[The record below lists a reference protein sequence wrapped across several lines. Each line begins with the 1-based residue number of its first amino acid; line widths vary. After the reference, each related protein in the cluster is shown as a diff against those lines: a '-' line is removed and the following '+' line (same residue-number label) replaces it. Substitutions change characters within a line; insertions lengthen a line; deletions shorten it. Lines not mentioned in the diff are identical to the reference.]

1 MENKVYLITSLVA
14 AVAILFTPVKKA
26 EYIKPEKD
34 QIHIKAEQYLE
45 DLKHDN
51 ELALEKMK
59 HDVDSLKKKSYIR
72 RKK

>member
-1 MENKVYLITSLVA
+1 MENKIYLVTSLVA
-14 AVAILFTPVKKA
+14 AVVIMFTPVKKA
-26 EYIKPEKD
+26 EYNKPEKD
-34 QIHIKAEQYLE
+34 AVHIKAEQYLE

-72 RKK
+72 KKK

>member
-14 AVAILFTPVKKA
+14 AVAIMITPVKQA

-34 QIHIKAEQYLE
+34 AVHIKAEQYLE

-51 ELALEKMK
+51 EIALDNMQ
-59 HDVDSLKKKSYIR
+59 HDIDSLKKKTYIR
-72 RKK
+72 KKK

>member
-1 MENKVYLITSLVA
+1 MENKIYLVTSLVA
-14 AVAILFTPVKKA
+14 AMAIMFAPVKKA
-26 EYIKPEKD
+26 EYNKPEKD
-34 QIHIKAEQYLE
+34 AVHIKAEQYLE

-72 RKK
+72 KKK

>member
-1 MENKVYLITSLVA
+1 MENKVYLITSVVA
-14 AVAILFTPVKKA
+14 AVAILFTPVKKS

-59 HDVDSLKKKSYIR
+59 HDVDLLKKKSYIR